1 MARRNPPNRVNNIP
15 YMLYLSEEQM
25 RFIRERSKAL
35 GKSQA
40 EYCRGLVEQAMKS
53 AELTETMRRFIP
65 SGKVVLAH
73 GNDEFAKMYKQALE
87 ERMPKHD
94 DSADAL
100 VYAVEE
106 AYFVKNPLANQSEGL
121 VKSVTHGQVCDTMK
135 TGEE

>member
-25 RFIRERSKAL
+25 KFIREQSKKE

-40 EYCRGLVEQAMKS
+40 EYCRGLVTSAMAQVEIVNKR
-53 AELTETMRRFIP
+53 LDTFT
-65 SGKVVLAH
+65 
-73 GNDEFAKMYKQALE
+73 
-87 ERMPKHD
+87 
-94 DSADAL
+94 
-100 VYAVEE
+100 YAGRYEVQNQQ
-106 AYFVKNPLANQSEGL
+106 NPLAHQSERL